1 MAGKRR
7 GNGEGCIRK
16 RVDGRWEGRYIVGYN
31 ILTGKSI
38 MKYVFA
44 KTRKECADKLAQ
56 LIQDNKGPYYRRGVG
71 YGDQP
76 LEVWLRLWYESFAK
90 PNIRLGTAENYENMI
105 ENHIIPALGD
115 IKLSR
120 LSSIQIQTFYN
131 QMKERGRLNG
141 NGQATNQ
148 PLSASTVKHAH
159 LVLSGAL
166 KHAVKEHL
174 IPFNPCDN
182 CKVPKKEK
190 REMKVIP
197 HNKIGPY
204 LEAAR
209 SLGFYEMFYLELTSG
224 LRRGELLALLWSDLN
239 VEARLLSVNK
249 QVARHGGE
257 LVISVPK
264 TDNSIRTILLS
275 QHTVDL
281 LIMEHEKHPDNPLMF
296 PSPKTN
302 SYWSPEAVIRLH
314 KKMLAMAGVEE
325 NVRFH
330 DLRHTFSTM
339 ALQSGA
345 DVKTVANMLGH
356 YSASFTLDTYT
367 HVTVEM
373 QVSAAEKIDMF
384 MAAAS
389 GIDLQGGVSLPNTST
404 ALVPIYP
411 GIGKASEPTGSEAL
425 QETWSE

>member
-1 MAGKRR
+1 
-7 GNGEGCIRK
+7 
-16 RVDGRWEGRYIVGYN
+16 
-31 ILTGKSI
+31 

-44 KTRKECADKLAQ
+44 KTRKECAEKLAQ

-76 LEVWLRLWYESFAK
+76 LAVWLRLWFDSFAK
-90 PNIRLGTAENYENMI
+90 PNIRRGTAENYENMI
-105 ENHIIPALGD
+105 ENHIIPALGH

-131 QMKERGRLNG
+131 EMKEKGRLNKS
-141 NGQATNQ
+141 GQATNA

-166 KHAVKEHL
+166 KLAVKERL

-182 CKVPKKEK
+182 CRVPKKEK
-190 REMKVIP
+190 KEMKVLP
-197 HNKIGPY
+197 QDKIAPY

-209 SLGFYEMFYLELTSG
+209 SMGVYEMFYLELTSG
-224 LRRGELLALLWSDLN
+224 LRRGELLALLWSDLDVN
-239 VEARLLSVNK
+239 ARRLLVNK

-257 LVISVPK
+257 LVVSAPK
-264 TDNSIRTILLS
+264 TDNSIRSIVLP

-281 LIMEHEKHPDNPLMF
+281 LVLEHEKHTDNPLMF

-302 SYWSPEAVIRLH
+302 SYWSPEAVLRLH
-314 KKMLAMAGVEE
+314 KKMLDMAGVEE

-339 ALQSGA
+339 AIQSGA

-356 YSASFTLDTYT
+356 YSASFTLETYT

-373 QVSAAEKIDMF
+373 QISAAEKIESF
-384 MAAAS
+384 MASNS
-389 GIDLQGGVSLPNTST
+389 GIALPGCP
-404 ALVPIYP
+404 ALPACV
-411 GIGKASEPTGSEAL
+411 
-425 QETWSE
+425 QEERPLNP